1 MLIYELSFR
10 QEEFREGRTIGSEAQ
25 RAMDQID
32 KRYLTDVVFV
42 LAILLITVLAYA
54 RFQNPSVL
62 FAGSLGLTL
71 FVIADIIFNR

>member
-1 MLIYELSFR
+1 
-10 QEEFREGRTIGSEAQ
+10 
-25 RAMDQID
+25 MDQID